1 MGSGMIP
8 YSGDWAYSWDG
19 VFNYLCAFDSSGV
32 EENISDCQELGIVKG
47 RGMAWL
53 SISSTREIFLVME

>member
-1 MGSGMIP
+1 MTGPSHGIVSLIIFVP
-8 YSGDWAYSWDG
+8 
-19 VFNYLCAFDSSGV
+19 LILLGV

>member
-1 MGSGMIP
+1 MEF
-8 YSGDWAYSWDG
+8 YFDDWAYSWNG
-19 VFNYLCAFDSSGV
+19 VFNYLCPLILLGV
-32 EENISDCQELGIVKG
+32 EENISDCQELGTVKG